1 MMDSTSSSSV
11 GTPAPSQAV
20 QALQHPVLRRWAEQ
34 IRDAAER
41 KQALQV
47 RGGGSKHFLFDTAPG
62 ELLDTREYSGIV
74 SHEPT
79 ELVVTVRAGTPLAEL
94 ERTLAAAGQYLPFEP
109 PHFAQ
114 AGNAQAVSAHAV
126 ATVGGMVAA
135 GLSGPARAS
144 VGAVRDF
151 VLGAELFNGR
161 GEHLVFG
168 GQVMKNVAGY
178 DVSRLLAGS
187 MGTLCVL
194 TEVSLKVLP
203 VAPAEAIL
211 RFTLGQAEA
220 LQQMA
225 RWRALPLPLN
235 ASCWV
240 QDSTAPGAPNHLY
253 VRLRGAVAA
262 VQSASQRMLQDAP
275 GERLDTAAT
284 APDWT
289 ACREQTLPFFDGS
302 QRPGLALWRLSVAP
316 NTPAL
321 DDVAAHAMGIPGGV
335 AGATLVEWHGGL
347 RWLWAPVGAGDALR
361 AWARHAGGHATLFR
375 CPDGVAVPT
384 AQRYTLPEPT
394 VLAIQQRLKEQFD
407 PAGILNPG
415 RWGYGL

>member
-1 MMDSTSSSSV
+1 MMDSTSSSTV
-11 GTPAPSQAV
+11 GTPSPSPALQV
-20 QALQHPVLRRWAEQ
+20 LQHPVLRGWAEQ
-34 IRDAAER
+34 IRSAAER
-41 KQALQV
+41 GQPLQV
-47 RGGGSKHFLFDTAPG
+47 RGGGSKHFLVDTAPG
-62 ELLDTREYSGIV
+62 ELLDTRAYSGIV

-79 ELVVTVRAGTPLAEL
+79 ELVVTARAGTPLAEL
-94 ERTLAAAGQYLPFEP
+94 EQVLAASGQHLPFEP
-109 PHFAQ
+109 PHFA
-114 AGNAQAVSAHAV
+114 APGMGSVS
-126 ATVGGMVAA
+126 TVGGMVAA
-135 GLSGPARAS
+135 GLSGPARAN

-151 VLGAELFNGR
+151 VLGAELLNGR

-203 VAPAEAIL
+203 VAPAEATL

-240 QDSTAPGAPNHLY
+240 QDSTAPGAPKHLY

-275 GERLDTAAT
+275 GELLDTAAT
-284 APDWT
+284 AADWT
-289 ACREQTLPFFDGS
+289 ACREQTLPFFDAS

-321 DDVAAHAMGIPGGV
+321 DDVAGHAMGIPGG
-335 AGATLVEWHGGL
+335 ALGATLLEWHGGL

-361 AWARHAGGHATLFR
+361 AWARRAGGHATLFR
-375 CPDGVAVPT
+375 CPEGVAVPA
-384 AQRYTLPEPT
+384 AQRYTPPEPT
-394 VLAIQQRLKEQFD
+394 VLAIQQRLKQQFD

-415 RWGYGL
+415 RWGFGL